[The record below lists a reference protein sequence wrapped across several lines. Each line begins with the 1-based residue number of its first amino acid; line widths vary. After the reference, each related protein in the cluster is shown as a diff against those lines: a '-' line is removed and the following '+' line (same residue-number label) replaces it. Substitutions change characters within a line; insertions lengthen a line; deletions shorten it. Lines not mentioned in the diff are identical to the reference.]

1 MTAACWWEE
10 LALAADTEAALLWR
24 NGFLEG
30 TPAVSQRRHGRGAV
44 SYVATYLTGEILFH
58 LLPKFCD
65 CSDLES
71 INPQAADG
79 LEVVVRDKDE
89 LRLTFYL
96 NPAPHT
102 LAVQNRVEG
111 QVVVG
116 ADQ

>member
-102 LAVQNRVEG
+102 LAV
-111 QVVVG
+111 
-116 ADQ
+116 